1 MLLDERKKRILEAV
15 IEEYNA
21 TAEPVGSTKIAN
33 DYKLGFS
40 PATIRNEMA
49 NLEELGYLE
58 QPHVS
63 AGRIPSSLGYR
74 FYVDSI
80 MQEKKLM
87 PTEKQLI
94 DQMLKEDV
102 TKFETLIKEAS
113 NIIARLTNYAS
124 IAIGPAMDNCK
135 VEEIKLVKIGQDRLM
150 IVILAD
156 NGIIKESIIK
166 YTGQIPEE
174 NIEIFNN
181 YLNYKLR
188 GMNFND
194 IYDNINEY
202 VESELYNIS
211 TNIVPLVVELNNLLV
226 NNNAEIYMDGT
237 KNLLDLPEL
246 KKEETLK
253 NFLNIIETQDALKEM
268 LKNGYDGNINVYIG
282 QENAFEDLKD
292 FTIIT
297 YKQKINDKE
306 IGTIGLIGPKRMDY
320 KKVIPVIKYVGDA
333 IQEKIKQGGNF
344 DGGEKRD
351 KEK

>member
-80 MQEKKLM
+80 MQEKKLT

>member
-1 MLLDERKKRILEAV
+1 
-15 IEEYNA
+15 
-21 TAEPVGSTKIAN
+21 
-33 DYKLGFS
+33 
-40 PATIRNEMA
+40 
-49 NLEELGYLE
+49 
-58 QPHVS
+58 
-63 AGRIPSSLGYR
+63 
-74 FYVDSI
+74 
-80 MQEKKLM
+80 MQEKKLT

-237 KNLLDLPEL
+237 KNLLNLPEL